1 MRFLIILENFV
12 KVMFPKYDDSKRIKI
27 FTEISDLTNS
37 NFLKNENVLPKRE
50 IEESDESDDSD
61 QEPGLVIDYIL

>member
-1 MRFLIILENFV
+1 MRFSIILENFV

>member
-1 MRFLIILENFV
+1 
-12 KVMFPKYDDSKRIKI
+12 MFPKYDDSKRIKI

-61 QEPGLVIDYIL
+61 KEPGLVIDYIL